1 MESELSRAL
10 TEARCARPFDVLGVH
25 PAGSESAGWIVR
37 AWLPWA
43 TAARVRPFEG
53 PETDMVPV
61 AKGLFEA
68 AFPEAE
74 GPFGYRLAAD
84 DPTGRTVEFE
94 DPYRF
99 PPLLDESRIA
109 RYLEG
114 EETRI
119 HEILGAH
126 PCAVD
131 GVRGTRFAVWAPH
144 ARAVSVVGSHN
155 AWNPGLHPM
164 RPRGATGVWEL
175 FLPAVS
181 PGTLYKYYITPS
193 RGPGRVKADPVG
205 FKMELRPA
213 TASVVAAP
221 DRFAWSD
228 QAWVDARGPVAEGV
242 APMSVYEVHL
252 GSWRRTGSQGWLGY
266 RELAE
271 SLLPYVKDLGFTH
284 VEVLPVMEHPLDES
298 WGYQAVGYFAPTS
311 RYGSPDDL
319 RAFVDRAHALGI
331 GVIFD
336 WVPAHFPTDAHG
348 LGRFDGTSLYEHADP
363 RRGYHPDWGTYVFDV
378 GRPEVRAFLISSAI
392 YWFESFHIDGLRVD
406 AVASMLYL
414 DYSRD
419 EGEWLPNEHGGHE
432 NHDAV
437 AFFRALNDAVHEAV
451 PGALMVAEESTSW
464 PRVSHGTD
472 VGGLGFDQKWN
483 MGWMH
488 DTLDYFS
495 SDPLFRKGLHERL
508 TFGMMY
514 MFSERFVLPFSHD
527 EVVHGKKSILGRMPG
542 TYPERFA
549 HLRLLL
555 GYQWTQPGKKL
566 LFMGTEFAQW
576 KEWDVGASLD
586 WTLLDFPAHRGVS
599 SWVEALN
606 RLYRDLPALHR
617 LDFRNEGFEW
627 LDCEDS
633 ERSILSWLRW
643 DEDWGD
649 FVVVVANFTPVDRPG
664 SVVPAPFP
672 GRYRMILDSDAEQF
686 GGSGRFPLDTVDT
699 IAEPVLAR
707 GQRLSVD
714 LPGLTLRAFRRVGDL
729 PQTRK
734 RPSRR
739 R

>member
-1 MESELSRAL
+1 
-10 TEARCARPFDVLGVH
+10 
-25 PAGSESAGWIVR
+25 
-37 AWLPWA
+37 
-43 TAARVRPFEG
+43 
-53 PETDMVPV
+53 MVAV
-61 AKGLFEA
+61 ADGLFEA
-68 AFPEAE
+68 VFPDAE

-109 RYLEG
+109 RYLAG
-114 EETRI
+114 SETRI

-131 GVRGTRFAVWAPH
+131 GVAGTRFAVWAPH

-155 AWNPGLHPM
+155 AWNSRLHPM

-193 RGPGRVKADPVG
+193 RGPGQVKADPIG

-213 TASVVAAP
+213 TASVVAEP
-221 DRFAWSD
+221 DRFSWSD
-228 QAWVDARGPVAEGV
+228 QSWVEARGPAAEGV
-242 APMSVYEVHL
+242 TPMSVYEVHL

-284 VEVLPVMEHPLDES
+284 VELLPVMEHPLDES

-311 RYGSPDDL
+311 RYGAPDDL

-331 GVIFD
+331 GVILD

-348 LGRFDGTSLYEHADP
+348 LGRFDGTSLYEHPDP

-419 EGEWLPNEHGGHE
+419 EGQWLPNEEGGHE

-472 VGGLGFDQKWN
+472 VEGLGFDQKWN

-488 DTLDYFS
+488 DTLDFFS
-495 SDPLFRKGLHERL
+495 ADPLFRKGLHERL
-508 TFGMMY
+508 TFGLMY

-542 TYPERFA
+542 TYDERFA

-566 LFMGTEFAQW
+566 LFMGTEFGQW
-576 KEWDVGASLD
+576 KEWDVGSSLD
-586 WTLLDFPAHRGVS
+586 WTLLDYPAHRGVS
-599 SWVEALN
+599 TWVGALN
-606 RLYRDLPALHR
+606 RLYREIPALHR
-617 LDFRNEGFEW
+617 MDFRDQGFEW
-627 LDCEDS
+627 LDCEDR
-633 ERSILSWLRW
+633 ERSVMSWLRW
-643 DEDWGD
+643 DADWSD

-672 GRYRMILDSDAEQF
+672 GRYRMILDSDAEEF
-686 GGSGRFPLDTVDT
+686 GGSGRLPLDTLDT
-699 IAEPVLAR
+699 VAEPASAR
-707 GQRLSVD
+707 DQRLSVD
-714 LPGLTLRAFRRVGDL
+714 LPGLTLRVFRRVGDL
-729 PQTRK
+729 PPVRK
-734 RPSRR
+734 RSSRR